1 MKELFLFSGLGADKR
16 VYEYLDLSAYK
27 VNHVDWIDPLPN
39 ESIEQYAGRLAGKI
53 GKNNPIL
60 MGVSFGGMIA
70 IEIAKLISVEK
81 IILISSAKSREDIP
95 APRFQFT
102 RKLQLHR
109 FIPTHF
115 VKNPNRIVFWFFGV
129 EKKWEKDLLR
139 AIMRDTNVAF
149 FRWAIDRIVNW
160 GNETILDNAIHIH
173 GTKDRLI
180 PFTTADYKIEGGG
193 HLMIINRAE
202 EIDEI
207 IRVCC

>member
-39 ESIEQYAGRLAGKI
+39 ESIEQYAGRLSEKI

-60 MGVSFGGMIA
+60 VGVSFGGMVA
-70 IEIAKLISVEK
+70 IEIAKQIPVEK
-81 IILISSAKSREDIP
+81 IILISSAKSKKDIP
-95 APRFQFT
+95 APRFDFM

-109 FIPTHF
+109 FIPTRL

-139 AIMRDTNVAF
+139 AIMCDTNVAF

-160 GNETILDNAIHIH
+160 GNETVLDNAIHIH

-202 EIDEI
+202 EIEEI
-207 IRVCC
+207 IRICC

>member
-39 ESIEQYAGRLAGKI
+39 ESLEHYAGRLLANI
-53 GKNNPIL
+53 GKDNPVL
-60 MGVSFGGMIA
+60 VGVSFGGLIA
-70 IEIAKLISVEK
+70 VEIAKQIAVEK
-81 IILISSAKSREDIP
+81 IILISSAKSRKDIP
-95 APRFQFT
+95 APRFHFM
-102 RKLQLHR
+102 RKLRLHA
-109 FIPTHF
+109 FIPTSF
-115 VKNPNRIVFWFFGV
+115 LKNPNGIVFWLFGV

-149 FRWAIDRIVNW
+149 FRWAIDSIVNW
-160 GNETILDNAIHIH
+160 RNETVLENAIHIH

-202 EIDEI
+202 EINQI
-207 IRVCC
+207 IKACC

>member
-39 ESIEQYAGRLAGKI
+39 ESIEQYAERLSGKI
-53 GKNNPIL
+53 GKNNPVL
-60 MGVSFGGMIA
+60 VGVSFGGMVA
-70 IEIAKLISVEK
+70 IEIAKRMPVEK
-81 IILISSAKSREDIP
+81 IILISSAKSKEDIP
-95 APRFQFT
+95 APRFQFM

-109 FIPTHF
+109 FIPTRLI
-115 VKNPNRIVFWFFGV
+115 KNPNRIVFWFFGV

-139 AIMRDTNVAF
+139 AIMRDTNIVF

-193 HLMIINRAE
+193 HLMIINRAQ

>member
-39 ESIEQYAGRLAGKI
+39 ESIEQYAGRLSGKI

-60 MGVSFGGMIA
+60 MGVSFGGMVA
-70 IEIAKLISVEK
+70 IEIAKHIPVEK

-95 APRFQFT
+95 APRFDFM

-109 FIPTHF
+109 FIPTRL

-129 EKKWEKDLLR
+129 EKQWEKDLLR
-139 AIMRDTNVAF
+139 AIMRDTNIAF

-160 GNETILDNAIHIH
+160 PNETVLDNAIHIH

-193 HLMIINRAE
+193 HLMIINRAQ

-207 IRVCC
+207 IKTCC